1 MADRVRMNTVSLST
15 TALSQGIVFWHAGTD
30 ILTAPVTVE
39 NTTKTFGTFTAL
51 NDVSLE
57 IKAGEFIVLL
67 GPSGCGKTT
76 LLSILGGFLSPT
88 KGRVLIGGQDMTHVA
103 PAKRPTTTMFQDYAL
118 FPHMRLID
126 NVGFGLRMR
135 GMSKTMRDEKA
146 LGFLD
151 LVGLK
156 GSSHKKPHELSG
168 GQRQRVALAR
178 ALAVDPE
185 VLLLDEPLGALD
197 LKLRRQMQDELK
209 AIQKRVGT
217 TFVHVTHDQ
226 EEAMAIADRI
236 VVMNQGRI
244 EDFGVPSEIYMRPR
258 SLFSAG
264 FMGEVN
270 LIKGRLT
277 DRDGHFARIETSTG
291 PISVSLSAFTSFVP
305 ETGANVTLCI
315 RPEHF
320 RSAGDGAL
328 ALGDAVVK
336 DVAFFGTHYRC
347 HVAPVSAPDLLLVV
361 HMPQSASVEEG
372 QRVPLTVNA
381 ADIVVLGE

>member
-1 MADRVRMNTVSLST
+1 M
-15 TALSQGIVFWHAGTD
+15 
-30 ILTAPVTVE
+30 TAPVTVE
-39 NTTKTFGTFTAL
+39 HATKTFGTFTAL
-51 NDVSLE
+51 DDVSLE

-88 KGRVLIGGQDMTHVA
+88 KGRVLIGGQDMTYVA

-135 GMSKTMRDEKA
+135 GMSKKDRDEKA

-156 GSSHKKPHELSG
+156 ASAMKKPHELSG

-178 ALAVDPE
+178 ALAVDPD

-244 EDFGVPSEIYMRPR
+244 EDFGIPSDIYMRPR

-270 LIKGRLT
+270 LIKGTRA
-277 DRDGHFARIETSTG
+277 DKDGPSARIETTLG
-291 PISVSLSAFTSFVP
+291 SVSVLLSAFTAHVP
-305 ETGANVTLCI
+305 DKGQSVTLCI

-320 RSAGDGAL
+320 RSAGEGAL
-328 ALGDAVVK
+328 VLGKATFTDS
-336 DVAFFGTHYRC
+336 AFFGTHYRC
-347 HVAPVSAPDLLLVV
+347 HLAPVAAPDLSLVL
-361 HMPQSASVEEG
+361 HMPQSASVSEG
-372 QRVPLTVNA
+372 QTVPLTVNA
-381 ADIVVLGE
+381 SDIVVLGE

>member
-1 MADRVRMNTVSLST
+1 M
-15 TALSQGIVFWHAGTD
+15 
-30 ILTAPVTVE
+30 TAPLSIR
-39 NTTKTFGTFTAL
+39 NISKTFGEFKAL

-57 IKAGEFIVLL
+57 IAAGEFVVLL

-76 LLSILGGFLSPT
+76 LLSILGGFLLPT
-88 KGRVLIGGQDMTHVA
+88 SGQIFIHDRDVTNVQ

-135 GMSKTMRDEKA
+135 GMGKADRDMKA
-146 LGFLD
+146 LALLD
-151 LVGLK
+151 MVGLK
-156 GSSHKKPHELSG
+156 SASSKKPHELSG

-178 ALAVDPE
+178 ALAVDPD

-209 AIQKRVGT
+209 SIQRRIGT

-236 VVMNQGRI
+236 IVMNAGRI
-244 EDFGVPSEIYMRPR
+244 EDIGSPTEIYLRPK

-270 LIKGRLT
+270 FIDGELT
-277 DRDGHFARIETSTG
+277 NTPHGG
-291 PISVSLSAFTSFVP
+291 SAMVQTALGLLTLPRSCFVHDAP
-305 ETGANVTLCI
+305 LLHQKVTLCI

-320 RSAGDGAL
+320 RKSENPAEQLVTLGSATITNA
-328 ALGDAVVK
+328 
-336 DVAFFGTHYRC
+336 AFFGTHFRC
-347 HVAPVSAPDLLLVV
+347 HLVSSSHDLRALTAHMATSENVQDGATISLVV
-361 HMPQSASVEEG
+361 QAK
-372 QRVPLTVNA
+372 
-381 ADIVVLGE
+381 DIVVLPSKGAL